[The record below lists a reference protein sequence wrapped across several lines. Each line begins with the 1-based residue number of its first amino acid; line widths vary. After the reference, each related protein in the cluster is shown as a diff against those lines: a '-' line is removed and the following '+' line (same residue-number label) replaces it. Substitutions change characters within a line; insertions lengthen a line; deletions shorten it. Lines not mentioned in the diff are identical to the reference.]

1 MMRKKTASINLRLAG
16 RRVLIAYEG
25 SEDSLAATLR
35 GYGIQVTTSNTLAE
49 AELLWAP
56 GMFDFVFVDAR
67 RRSPKALALC
77 RLLSSYGE
85 EQKVYFL
92 VGAPDYITFYWPP
105 IPKNS
110 PAKLLRAIID
120 PKQSLTEGRS
130 KLLRAS

>member
-1 MMRKKTASINLRLAG
+1 MRKKTSSINLRLPG
-16 RRVLIAYEG
+16 KRVLIAYEA

-35 GYGIQVTTSNTLAE
+35 GYGIQVSTSNTLAE

-85 EQKVYFL
+85 EHKVYFL
-92 VGAPDYITFYWPP
+92 VGPPDYITFYWPP
-105 IPKNS
+105 TPKNS
-110 PAKLLRAIID
+110 RTELLRAIID
-120 PKQSLTEGRS
+120 PRDSLPEGGS
-130 KLLRAS
+130 KSLRAS